1 MSETPGSGRRNPREH
16 HLIAKLEERRERHKR
31 RPWLVRA
38 GVVVVGALVTL
49 AGVIMT
55 GPVPGP
61 GFLVIPVGLAILA
74 LEFVWAERLLEKA
87 VDWAEAT
94 REKAANQTRGQKIA
108 GGVLTALAI
117 AAFVTAAILWD
128 IPVLPV

>member
-1 MSETPGSGRRNPREH
+1 MSETPGSGRRTPREH

-31 RPWLVRA
+31 RPWVVRA
-38 GVVVVGALVTL
+38 AVVIVGALVTL

-108 GGVLTALAI
+108 GGVLTAIAI
-117 AAFVTAAILWD
+117 AAFAAAAILWD

>member
-1 MSETPGSGRRNPREH
+1 VNDTPGSGRRNPRDH
-16 HLIAKLEERRERHKR
+16 HLIAKLEERRERHKQ
-31 RPWLVRA
+31 RA
-38 GVVVVGALVTL
+38 LPLRAAVVAIGFLVTL
-49 AGVIMT
+49 AGVVMT

-108 GGVLTALAI
+108 GGVLTAIGI
-117 AAFVTAAILWD
+117 AAFAAAAIVWD